1 MALELVM
8 ATGPFN
14 ESNMKEYDD
23 QKKQQYNCHH
33 EQMRTRSGLV
43 GGVQP
48 GLRWIADTKGGR
60 RTSYQ
65 SGELYGAE
73 VYG

>member
-1 MALELVM
+1 MKIKLELSLPILGARDQNQMALELVM

-33 EQMRTRSGLV
+33 E
-43 GGVQP
+43 
-48 GLRWIADTKGGR
+48 
-60 RTSYQ
+60 
-65 SGELYGAE
+65 
-73 VYG
+73 